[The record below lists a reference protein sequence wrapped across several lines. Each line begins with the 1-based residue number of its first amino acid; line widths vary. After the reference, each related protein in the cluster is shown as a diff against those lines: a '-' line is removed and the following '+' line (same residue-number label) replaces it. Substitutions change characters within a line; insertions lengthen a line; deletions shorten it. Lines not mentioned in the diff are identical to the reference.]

1 MDNKNLRLNDK
12 TNVMHLLPIII
23 MIAIV
28 PLIVRGKLVI
38 LDTMRYLFWR
48 GEHVQFDAFTYW
60 KAALII
66 VTFIISLLIYVILMK
81 KKKITYNLE
90 KKYAIPLLVMIVTL
104 VLSSVFAIDKTTA
117 ILGFPDMTQ
126 GFFVLLAYI
135 FTVIYVS
142 TIVGTERS
150 VEIILKSFAILI
162 IVEGVLGVG
171 QYFGHDFFK
180 TELGQNIITPNNI
193 TLTEGMKFMF
203 GPKTIY
209 ATMFNTNFVGSF
221 AVMAIPVM
229 FAMVASSKKWIDRII
244 YMIAL
249 VSALFISFGCN
260 SRAGYVGLIAGTVFT
275 IILMRRYIVKKW
287 KISIFVIALA
297 IISLFVLNK
306 ISDGYLL
313 QRIQTLNIFSDEVT
327 DRFGYKDAFYLE
339 DLSVDGTDLT
349 IKSNQETIVIKYDK
363 ALLNMFDENGTP
375 LEVAKGSA
383 GYYDIMIAGKKS
395 NFAIKPNN
403 DYAGYDIKTVE
414 GSVVKFMITDT
425 IKKITNTGNLLP
437 VKKYDYVEF
446 LDERGRMATTRGY
459 IWSRS
464 IPLIKNYIFYGAGP
478 DNFIYAFPQGDVL
491 GKINVMPAQMNI
503 VVDKPHNMY
512 IQMAINTG
520 LISLIAFLA
529 LILIYMASVIKSMWK
544 SNFDYA
550 MDKVNVA
557 ILISIVGYLAAG
569 MFNDQINSVAPIFYV
584 LLGLGIAVN
593 RLCLVEQRRQKY
605 MSEKR

>member
-1 MDNKNLRLNDK
+1 MNNKNVRLNDK
-12 TNVMHLLPIII
+12 TNVMHILPIII

-28 PLIVRGKLVI
+28 PLIVRGKLVV
-38 LDTMRYLFWR
+38 LDTMRYLFWT
-48 GEHVQFDAFTYW
+48 GEHIQFDAFTYW
-60 KAALII
+60 KAAFII
-66 VTFIISLLIYVILMK
+66 VTFAISLLIYVISMK
-81 KKKITYNLE
+81 RKKITYNLE
-90 KKYAIPLLVMIVTL
+90 KRYAIPLLIIMITL

-117 ILGFPDMTQ
+117 ILGFPGMTQ

-135 FTVIYVS
+135 FTVMYVS
-142 TIVGTERS
+142 TMVGTERS

-162 IVEGVLGVG
+162 IIEGILGAG
-171 QYFGHDFFK
+171 QYFGHDFFR

-193 TLTEGMKFMF
+193 TLTEGISFAF

-229 FAMVASSKKWIDRII
+229 FAMIASSKKWIDKII

-275 IILMRRYIVKKW
+275 IILMRKYIVKKW
-287 KISIFVIALA
+287 KISILVIVLA
-297 IISLFVLNK
+297 IFSLFALNK
-306 ISDGYLL
+306 ISDGHLL

-395 NFAIKPNN
+395 NFSIKPNN
-403 DYAGYDIKTVE
+403 DYAGYDLKTVE

-446 LDERGRMATTRGY
+446 LDERGRMASNRGY
-459 IWSRS
+459 IWSRA
-464 IPLIKNYIFYGAGP
+464 IPIISNHILYGVGP

-491 GKINVMPAQMNI
+491 GRINNTPGNMNMI
-503 VVDKPHNMY
+503 VDKPHNMY

-520 LISLIAFLA
+520 LISLLAFLA

-557 ILISIVGYLAAG
+557 ILIAIVGYLAAA

-593 RLCLVEQRRQKY
+593 RLCLVEKRRQKY
-605 MSEKR
+605 MKSK